1 MEIKIGLCGKMRVG
15 KDTVANYLA
24 EEYGFMPFA
33 FGDRLKEK
41 FHLKYP
47 HIPKDPKPV
56 RGYQLY
62 GQLERYVASEDVW
75 IDYCLLDIYRAN
87 RIGNVFGNPI
97 RPLITDMRQP
107 NEFERLTGL
116 GYVTIRVEAPLEQRI
131 ERIKASGDDF
141 DPNNLNFET
150 ETDLDRF
157 NVDYVIS
164 NEGSLEQLY
173 DSVDEIMHQLE
184 VRKILTI

>member
-1 MEIKIGLCGKMRVG
+1 MEIKIGLCGKMRTG

-24 EEYGFMPFA
+24 KEYGFRPFA
-33 FGDRLKEK
+33 FGDRLKDN

-62 GQLERYVASEDVW
+62 GQLERYVVDEDVW
-75 IDYCLLDIYRAN
+75 IDYCLLDIQRAS
-87 RIGNVFGNPI
+87 RMGKVFGKPI
-97 RPLITDMRQP
+97 RPLITDMRQA
-107 NEFERLTGL
+107 NEFNRLQGL

-131 ERIKASGDDF
+131 ERIKSSGDDF

-150 ETDLDRF
+150 ETDLDMF

-164 NEGSLEQLY
+164 NDGSLEQLY
-173 DSVDEIMHQLE
+173 DSVDEIMYQLE
-184 VRKILTI
+184 ISETITI